1 MVISGGNQPKLERL
15 ARELVKGLTVADVG
29 AVVAGT
35 INTAVEER
43 LCSAAD
49 VNFPKHERRIRILEK
64 TIELALSEDTRK
76 LFDEYSELYLRVAVA
91 HERANFA
98 LGYAAAERL
107 ICPPSKRA

>member
-1 MVISGGNQPKLERL
+1 MTMVISGGNQQKLERL
-15 ARELVKGLTVADVG
+15 ARELVKGLTVADFG

-64 TIELALSEDTRK
+64 TIDWHLAKTP
-76 LFDEYSELYLRVAVA
+76 
-91 HERANFA
+91 ANCSMSTQSCT
-98 LGYAAAERL
+98 LGY
-107 ICPPSKRA
+107 PSRTKEPTSPLAMQPQSG